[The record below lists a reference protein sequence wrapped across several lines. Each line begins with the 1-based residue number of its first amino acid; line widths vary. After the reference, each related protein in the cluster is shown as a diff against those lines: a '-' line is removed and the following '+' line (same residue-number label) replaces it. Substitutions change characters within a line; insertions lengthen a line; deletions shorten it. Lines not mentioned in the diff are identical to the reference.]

1 MSEAVTPTRLE
12 EIVADHLLALSA
24 TGALTTTK
32 FFKLGEGIL
41 AVLRAALEADP
52 RLYEEL
58 GIAYDGRYL
67 ARSGARWQDEWS
79 RDVDA
84 WPARDDT
91 EEKK

>member
-1 MSEAVTPTRLE
+1 MSEAVTPNRLE
-12 EIVADHLLALSA
+12 EVIARSRCLEHYIEPHCLNCVHAQLAA
-24 TGALTTTK
+24 
-32 FFKLGEGIL
+32 
-41 AVLRAALEADP
+41 LRAALETDP
-52 RLYEEL
+52 SLYEEL

-84 WPARDDT
+84 WSARDDT